1 MRGYLTPTD
10 SADGADLSRLAPW
23 EAQAVD
29 AVGIIIEFWGFK
41 RNQGRVWALLYLR
54 GRPLSA
60 GELQDELGLSKGAV
74 SMITR
79 ELEQWGVIHRIRTPR
94 SRAWRF
100 EAEQD
105 LMAMVRRVVESRE
118 QTVISRV
125 RTDLANA
132 EAAAALSGRPA
143 DAERVAKMRQVAD
156 LVDVSVSLFLQ
167 TAHLDLLEAVNALR
181 ISAPEAA
188 ADDTAEEPS
197 EDTAATEQA

>member
-10 SADGADLSRLAPW
+10 GADGADLSRLAPW

-188 ADDTAEEPS
+188 ADDTGEEPS